1 MEHPTAVT
9 QKTSSA
15 LRCGMLVVALSTIAI
30 IPLASGF
37 RGGANPQRYQADA
50 HSGRNHLAQLLC
62 PRSVLFSGHVH
73 VEIPACRLSSEAL
86 RLNYGVIF
94 ARLRRR
100 EPMAAFESMGELG
113 GLQEEMPSGTP
124 PVAQSY

>member
-37 RGGANPQRYQADA
+37 RGGANPSITTT
-50 HSGRNHLAQLLC
+50 H
-62 PRSVLFSGHVH
+62 
-73 VEIPACRLSSEAL
+73 
-86 RLNYGVIF
+86 
-94 ARLRRR
+94 
-100 EPMAAFESMGELG
+100 
-113 GLQEEMPSGTP
+113 
-124 PVAQSY
+124 